1 MSNILYSAGILFYCK
16 CRDGNV
22 YFLLGR
28 EYDNKWSDFGGKSE
42 PKDRCEIENTASR
55 EAWEESLGCVQDQE
69 SLRSSLKY
77 KKTPYICA
85 KTQGGHPYYMY
96 LLKIPYSMNYR
107 QTFGSTRNFILKTE
121 IDKKFLEK
129 YDVRWVSLE
138 TLKYTL
144 SSRSMISLRGIFENT
159 LKNHLIEIEKII
171 NSIK

>member
-1 MSNILYSAGILFYCK
+1 MSNILYSAGVLFYCK

-42 PKDRCEIENTASR
+42 PRDRQEIENTASR
-55 EAWEESLGCVQDQE
+55 EAWEESIGCVFDQE
-69 SLRSSLKY
+69 TLRSTLKY
-77 KKTPYICA
+77 KKTPHICS

-107 QTFGSTRNFILKTE
+107 QTFNNTRTFINKTD

-129 YDVRWVSLE
+129 FDVRWVSLE
-138 TLKYTL
+138 TLRYSFDGK
-144 SSRSMISLRGIFENT
+144 SIISLRGIFEST
-159 LKNHLIEIEKII
+159 FKNHINEIEEII
-171 NSIK
+171 SNN